1 MASAYQPAD
10 ADAAASHSAIP
21 LTPAHRTAI
30 EIMAEF
36 ATSMRF
42 HNLPPAVVQLA
53 CRALADSLACAM
65 AAASQPEIQSMAR

>member
-1 MASAYQPAD
+1 
-10 ADAAASHSAIP
+10 
-21 LTPAHRTAI
+21 
-30 EIMAEF
+30 MAEF

-42 HNLPPAVVQLA
+42 SHLPPAVVQLA